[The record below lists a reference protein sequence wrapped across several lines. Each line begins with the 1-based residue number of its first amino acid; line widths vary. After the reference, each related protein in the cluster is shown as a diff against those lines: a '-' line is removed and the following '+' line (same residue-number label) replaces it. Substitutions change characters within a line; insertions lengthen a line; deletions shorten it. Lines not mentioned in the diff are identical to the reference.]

1 MDAHETDP
9 TQGRDTV
16 DQLEDQELRNPIT
29 DDEATLVTPG
39 EGFGTATETDLD
51 DEGDG
56 PPNSPKAFPP
66 M

>member
-1 MDAHETDP
+1 MDARETDP

-16 DQLEDQELRNPIT
+16 DQIEDQDLRNPIT
-29 DDEATLVTPG
+29 EDATLVTPG
-39 EGFGTATETDLD
+39 EGLGTDAEVDP
-51 DEGDG
+51 DEESEG